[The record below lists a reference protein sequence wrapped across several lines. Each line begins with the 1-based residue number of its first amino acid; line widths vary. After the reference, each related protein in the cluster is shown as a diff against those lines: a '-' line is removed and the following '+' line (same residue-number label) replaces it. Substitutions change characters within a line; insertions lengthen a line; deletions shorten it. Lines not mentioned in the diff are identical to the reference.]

1 MCLIVFALDAHP
13 DFWLVL
19 AGNRDEMLA
28 RPTAPASLW
37 KEQDGAEWFG
47 GRDLEKGGTW
57 LGLSPSGRL
66 AAVTNVRSPSARRD
80 GASRGWLARDAV
92 TSKEPI
98 DAFARGIDRARY
110 PAFNLLCAD
119 GRRMIYARDDA
130 PAVAVAPGLH
140 GLSNDRLD
148 TYWPKVEVG
157 LRRLSALLERPASV
171 ASDALF
177 EILGDRSLADDA
189 MLPHTGVPLE
199 VERVLSA
206 AFVRT
211 PAYGTRCS
219 TVVLWHRSGT
229 LYFEERSFDAAGAN
243 VGTVRETLC
252 LPAPATRR

>member
-19 AGNRDEMLA
+19 AGNRDEMFA

-37 KEQDGAEWFG
+37 KEEDGSEWFG

-80 GASRGWLARDAV
+80 GASRGWFPRDAV

-98 DAFARGIDRARY
+98 DAFARAIDRARY

-119 GRRMIYARDDA
+119 GRRVIYARDDA
-130 PAVAVAPGLH
+130 DDVSVPPGLH

-148 TYWPKVEVG
+148 TYWPKVELG
-157 LRRLSALLERPASV
+157 LRRLSALLERPASP
-171 ASDALF
+171 SPEDLFAL
-177 EILGDRSLADDA
+177 LGDRSPADDA
-189 MLPHTGVPLE
+189 MLPQTGVPLE

-211 PAYGTRCS
+211 PVYGTRCS

-243 VGTVRETLC
+243 VGTVRETFR